1 MEPVRIVLLEPSGAK
16 HLVVLDQEI
25 VTVPAVGV
33 VRADTLR
40 GLVGRRWTV
49 GGRTFLV
56 LIPSIR
62 DEVELLRRQ
71 AQIIGPKDA
80 PVLVWNC
87 DLKPGDF
94 VVEVGAGS
102 GAMTL
107 ALAHAVGS
115 KGRVV
120 TYDVSRPAETSL
132 PRASTVLSN
141 SRSGTLVSASQNV
154 ERTQ

>member
-1 MEPVRIVLLEPSGAK
+1 
-16 HLVVLDQEI
+16 
-25 VTVPAVGV
+25 GV

-40 GLVGRRWTV
+40 ELVGRRCAFT
-49 GGRTFLV
+49 GGTYLV
-56 LIPSIR
+56 LSPSIR
-62 DEVELLRRQ
+62 DHVKLLRRQ

-120 TYDVSRPAETSL
+120 TYDV
-132 PRASTVLSN
+132 RADFLEQARRN
-141 SRSGTLVSASQNV
+141 GAAANLDGPGEFKLGDARAGT
-154 ERTQ
+154 